1 MYVMQDTHSVELGL
15 IIAFVEF
22 FFLTTNTKFKH
33 MVSLDFFF
41 TDYYTLSSVSL
52 FVGCTTGCGYLWSI
66 HSQDHGPRRRT
77 STVYHVMYEYDSCF
91 TFA

>member
-41 TDYYTLSSVSL
+41 TDYYTLSSV
-52 FVGCTTGCGYLWSI
+52 
-66 HSQDHGPRRRT
+66 
-77 STVYHVMYEYDSCF
+77 TVCRLHYWMWISVVHPFPGSW
-91 TFA
+91 A